1 MLRLQVDSSSVVG
14 VFSLG
19 EHTQRHLLTQGT
31 LTLTHQRLSPIT
43 QRQHIRRAQTPTRT
57 RQQARQSIRTVRIS
71 QHTQRRHQIHNL
83 RLGKQT
89 AQTHLLHRNT
99 QALAFHT
106 NRVQLTVY
114 TRQHRN
120 LRHLQARTH
129 RTITGTMRRVG
140 ALILAHRLRTH
151 RRNTLGN
158 SHSLLAVR
166 VVVRQINAPH
176 HARGSLLKGGRAR
189 LPHQGAARA
198 QVRNLSSG
206 NIAVGGTHPLG
217 NLLQLLR
224 HVVRRV
230 QHRNVVTPRDGQEQ
244 RPHMLGREMTVEA
257 EHLTV
262 RSATETVNRLLRV
275 THSHHR
281 MRRNTRRLIG
291 TVNRGEQAHLRV
303 RSVLELV
310 QQNHL
315 EAGTLTLTDRRVSL
329 RNAGGKTHQ
338 VTKIQYLH
346 APLHAGVAH
355 HHARVHSAVPQQ
367 TLDLQNV
374 LLSLRLTA
382 RLGHRRIRRQLL
394 GAEVNNLLRLHQV
407 LRALVRKLQHLVNHG
422 RRRHRH
428 AVLIEGKLPLP
439 VLHNLRGKLPLL
451 RIAKHLRVLLH
462 AQAQT
467 VLLDEVIRVRVV
479 GEHGRVSDAL
489 AQLLIG
495 RGDAAATAQSVQANT
510 HTAAQLGCRLAGEG
524 HAKHLFRAH
533 KTVIDQPNHAVNH
546 GRGLTR
552 TGARNDEGRGGAR
565 LNHADLLGGRLL
577 TVGAVEHL
585 GNVEGTAV
593 AGRLQRGVVRGGFS
607 REEHAV
613 GQLPAIVLAPL
624 GGGEHAGARTGVGAG
639 VSSALHISAICARV
653 SHDSSS
659 SWIILMGGS
668 G

>member
-1 MLRLQVDSSSVVG
+1 MLCQQVDSRCVVG
-14 VFSLG
+14 VFSLR

-31 LTLTHQRLSPIT
+31 LTLTHQRLRPIT

-57 RQQARQSIRTVRIS
+57 RQQARQGIRTVRIS

-83 RLGKQT
+83 RLGEQT
-89 AQTHLLHRNT
+89 AQTHLLHRNAQT
-99 QALAFHT
+99 LALHT
-106 NRVQLTVY
+106 NRVQLSVH
-114 TRQHRN
+114 TRQHRD
-120 LRHLQARTH
+120 LGHLQARTH
-129 RTITGTMRRVG
+129 RTIAGTMRRVG

-151 RRNTLGN
+151 RRNTLGD

-166 VVVRQINAPH
+166 VVVRQINTPH
-176 HARGSLLKGGRAR
+176 HARGCLFKSGRTR
-189 LPHQGAARA
+189 LPHQGAART
-198 QVRNLSSG
+198 QVGNLSGG
-206 NIAVGGTHPLG
+206 NIAIGGTHPLG

-224 HVVRRV
+224 HVVCRV
-230 QHRNVVTPRDGQEQ
+230 QHRNVVTPRNGQEQ
-244 RPHMLGREMTVEA
+244 RLHMLGREMTVEA

-275 THSHHR
+275 AHSHHR
-281 MRRNTRRLIG
+281 MRRDTRSLIG

-303 RSVLELV
+303 RSVLELI

-315 EAGTLTLTDRRVSL
+315 EAGTLTLTNRRVSL

-338 VTKIQYLH
+338 VTKIQHLH
-346 APLHAGVAH
+346 ARLHAGVAH
-355 HHARVHSAVPQQ
+355 RHTRVHSTVTQQ
-367 TLDLQNV
+367 TLNLQNV
-374 LLSLRLTA
+374 PLSLRLTA
-382 RLGHRRIRRQLL
+382 RIGHHRVRRQLL
-394 GAEVNNLLRLHQV
+394 GAEVNDLLRLHQV

-467 VLLDEVIRVRVV
+467 VLLDEVIRVGVV

-495 RGDAAATAQSVQANT
+495 RGDAAATAQSVQTGT
-510 HTAAQLGCRLAGEG
+510 HTATQLGCRLAGEG
-524 HAKHLFRAH
+524 HAQHLFRAH

-552 TGARNDEGRGGAR
+552 TRTGNDEGRGGAR

-577 TVGAVEHL
+577 TVNAVEHL
-585 GNVEGTAV
+585 GNVKGTAV
-593 AGRLQRGVVRGGFS
+593 VGRLQRGVVRGGFC

-613 GQLPAIVLAPL
+613 RQLPAIVLAPL
-624 GGGEHAGARTGVGAG
+624 GGGEHAGARTGV
-639 VSSALHISAICARV
+639 SSAVCARV

>member
-1 MLRLQVDSSSVVG
+1 
-14 VFSLG
+14 
-19 EHTQRHLLTQGT
+19 
-31 LTLTHQRLSPIT
+31 
-43 QRQHIRRAQTPTRT
+43 
-57 RQQARQSIRTVRIS
+57 
-71 QHTQRRHQIHNL
+71 
-83 RLGKQT
+83 
-89 AQTHLLHRNT
+89 
-99 QALAFHT
+99 
-106 NRVQLTVY
+106 
-114 TRQHRN
+114 
-120 LRHLQARTH
+120 
-129 RTITGTMRRVG
+129 
-140 ALILAHRLRTH
+140 
-151 RRNTLGN
+151 
-158 SHSLLAVR
+158 
-166 VVVRQINAPH
+166 
-176 HARGSLLKGGRAR
+176 
-189 LPHQGAARA
+189 
-198 QVRNLSSG
+198 
-206 NIAVGGTHPLG
+206 
-217 NLLQLLR
+217 
-224 HVVRRV
+224 
-230 QHRNVVTPRDGQEQ
+230 
-244 RPHMLGREMTVEA
+244 MLGWEMTVEA
-257 EHLTV
+257 EHLAV

-315 EAGTLTLTDRRVSL
+315 EAGTLTLANRRVSL

-338 VTKIQYLH
+338 VTKIQHLH
-346 APLHAGVAH
+346 TRLHAGVAH
-355 HHARVHSAVPQQ
+355 RHARVHSAVTQQ
-367 TLDLQNV
+367 TLNLLNV
-374 LLSLRLTA
+374 SLSLRLTA
-382 RLGHRRIRRQLL
+382 RLRHRRIRRQLL
-394 GAEVNNLLRLHQV
+394 GTEVNNLLRLHQV

-467 VLLDEVIRVRVV
+467 VLLDEIIRVRVV

-489 AQLLIG
+489 TQLLIA
-495 RGDAAATAQSVQANT
+495 RGDAAATAQRVQART
-510 HTAAQLGCRLAGEG
+510 HTASQLGCRLAGEG

-552 TGARNDEGRGGAR
+552 TGTGDDEGRGGAR

-607 REEHAV
+607 REEHAI

-624 GGGEHAGARTGVGAG
+624 GGGEHAGARTGVRAGVSSAG
-639 VSSALHISAICARV
+639 VSSALHISAVCARV

-668 G
+668 L

>member
-1 MLRLQVDSSSVVG
+1 MLRLQVDSSCVVSV
-14 VFSLG
+14 FRLG
-19 EHTQRHLLTQGT
+19 EHTQRHLLAQGT
-31 LTLTHQRLSPIT
+31 LTLTHQRLRPIT
-43 QRQHIRRAQTPTRT
+43 QRQHIRRTQTPTRT

-71 QHTQRRHQIHNL
+71 QHTQRRYQIHNL

-89 AQTHLLHRNT
+89 AQTHLLHRNA
-99 QALAFHT
+99 QALALHT
-106 NRVQLTVY
+106 NRVQLTVH

-120 LRHLQARTH
+120 LRHLQTRTH

-158 SHSLLAVR
+158 SHSFLAVR
-166 VVVRQINAPH
+166 VVVRQINAPR
-176 HARGSLLKGGRAR
+176 HARGSLLKSGRTR

-198 QVRNLSSG
+198 QVRNLSGG

-244 RPHMLGREMTVEA
+244 RLHMLSREMTVEA

-262 RSATETVNRLLRV
+262 RSTTETVNRLLRV

-291 TVNRGEQAHLRV
+291 TVNRGEKAHLRV

-315 EAGTLTLTDRRVSL
+315 EAGTLTLANRRVSL
-329 RNAGGKTHQ
+329 RNTGGKTHQ
-338 VTKIQYLH
+338 VTKIQHLH
-346 APLHAGVAH
+346 ARLHAGVAH
-355 HHARVHSAVPQQ
+355 RHARVHSAVPQQ
-367 TLDLQNV
+367 TLNLQNV

-382 RLGHRRIRRQLL
+382 RLGHRRVRRQLL

-428 AVLIEGKLPLP
+428 AVFIEGKLPLP

-489 AQLLIG
+489 A
-495 RGDAAATAQSVQANT
+495 
-510 HTAAQLGCRLAGEG
+510 
-524 HAKHLFRAH
+524 
-533 KTVIDQPNHAVNH
+533 
-546 GRGLTR
+546 
-552 TGARNDEGRGGAR
+552 
-565 LNHADLLGGRLL
+565 
-577 TVGAVEHL
+577 
-585 GNVEGTAV
+585 
-593 AGRLQRGVVRGGFS
+593 
-607 REEHAV
+607 
-613 GQLPAIVLAPL
+613 
-624 GGGEHAGARTGVGAG
+624 
-639 VSSALHISAICARV
+639 
-653 SHDSSS
+653 
-659 SWIILMGGS
+659 
-668 G
+668 

>member
-1 MLRLQVDSSSVVG
+1 
-14 VFSLG
+14 
-19 EHTQRHLLTQGT
+19 
-31 LTLTHQRLSPIT
+31 
-43 QRQHIRRAQTPTRT
+43 
-57 RQQARQSIRTVRIS
+57 
-71 QHTQRRHQIHNL
+71 
-83 RLGKQT
+83 
-89 AQTHLLHRNT
+89 
-99 QALAFHT
+99 
-106 NRVQLTVY
+106 
-114 TRQHRN
+114 
-120 LRHLQARTH
+120 
-129 RTITGTMRRVG
+129 
-140 ALILAHRLRTH
+140 
-151 RRNTLGN
+151 
-158 SHSLLAVR
+158 
-166 VVVRQINAPH
+166 
-176 HARGSLLKGGRAR
+176 
-189 LPHQGAARA
+189 
-198 QVRNLSSG
+198 
-206 NIAVGGTHPLG
+206 
-217 NLLQLLR
+217 
-224 HVVRRV
+224 
-230 QHRNVVTPRDGQEQ
+230 
-244 RPHMLGREMTVEA
+244 MLGWEMTVEA

-262 RSATETVNRLLRV
+262 RSTTETVNRLLRV

-315 EAGTLTLTDRRVSL
+315 EAGTLTLANRRVSL

-338 VTKIQYLH
+338 VTKIQHLH
-346 APLHAGVAH
+346 ARLHAGVAH
-355 HHARVHSAVPQQ
+355 RHARVHSAVPQQ
-367 TLDLQNV
+367 TLNLQNV

-382 RLGHRRIRRQLL
+382 RLGHRRVRRQLL

-451 RIAKHLRVLLH
+451 RIAEHLRVLLH

-467 VLLDEVIRVRVV
+467 VLLDEVIRVGVV

-495 RGDAAATAQSVQANT
+495 RGDAAATAQRVQTGT
-510 HTAAQLGCRLAGEG
+510 HTATQLGCRLAGEG
-524 HAKHLFRAH
+524 HAEHLFRAH
-533 KTVIDQPNHAVNH
+533 KTVIDQPNHTVNH

-552 TGARNDEGRGGAR
+552 TRTGNDEGRGGAR

-593 AGRLQRGVVRGGFS
+593 VGRLQRGVVRGGFS

-624 GGGEHAGARTGVGAG
+624 GGGEHAGARTVGSAG
-639 VSSALHISAICARV
+639 VSARVSSAVHISAICARV